1 MTRHWRRPLL
11 AVGPVLLGGVLLA
24 LIAGPGVGFGAAC
37 VVLALMLWHQL
48 LNLARFRLWVLD
60 PRPEN
65 FPEGSGVWSE
75 LFSRLLRLQR
85 LQAQTEARLQ
95 EALTRF
101 QNAGEA
107 FPEAV
112 AILDHDNTL
121 QWCNPRAGS
130 HFGLDLQR
138 DRGHKVTNL
147 VRKPQFVEYLQRGE
161 YSAPLSMK
169 ITGAGGVE
177 TILSVQVVPYGDR
190 EKLLLGRDITR
201 WERLETMRR
210 DFVANVSHE
219 LRTPLTV
226 LTGFLETLSDMPEA
240 DPEMVDRSIKLMTQ
254 QAVRMSRLVEDLL
267 TLSRLESTTA
277 PPREEDVAVTDLLQ
291 QLHQDALA
299 LSNGRHDIS
308 VRIDIPDG
316 LRGNQEEIRSAFGNL
331 VSNAIRYTP
340 EHGRIEIS
348 WAEEDGAPVFSVR
361 DTGIGVEP
369 HHIDRLTERFYRVDR
384 GRSREIGG
392 TGLGLAIVKHVLSRH
407 QAHLEIRSEPG
418 RGSTFRAVFPAD
430 RLLHATPSPVPRAL
444 AGVPSA

>member
-1 MTRHWRRPLL
+1 
-11 AVGPVLLGGVLLA
+11 
-24 LIAGPGVGFGAAC
+24 
-37 VVLALMLWHQL
+37 
-48 LNLARFRLWVLD
+48 
-60 PRPEN
+60 
-65 FPEGSGVWSE
+65 
-75 LFSRLLRLQR
+75 
-85 LQAQTEARLQ
+85 
-95 EALTRF
+95 
-101 QNAGEA
+101 
-107 FPEAV
+107 
-112 AILDHDNTL
+112 
-121 QWCNPRAGS
+121 
-130 HFGLDLQR
+130 
-138 DRGHKVTNL
+138 
-147 VRKPQFVEYLQRGE
+147 
-161 YSAPLSMK
+161 
-169 ITGAGGVE
+169 
-177 TILSVQVVPYGDR
+177 
-190 EKLLLGRDITR
+190 
-201 WERLETMRR
+201 
-210 DFVANVSHE
+210 VSHE

-240 DPEMVDRSIKLMTQ
+240 DPQMVDRSIKLMTQ

-299 LSNGRHDIS
+299 LSNGRHDIR

-348 WAEEDGAPVFSVR
+348 WTEESGSPVFAVQ

-418 RGSTFRAVFPAD
+418 KGSTFRAVFPPE
-430 RLLHATPSPVPRAL
+430 RLLHASVPHAPRAV
-444 AGVPSA
+444 AGATSA